1 MTPTSERTPSP
12 TPDLAA
18 TRQRLLDA
26 AGEVFAEVGYR
37 AATIREICTRAEA
50 NVAAVNYHFRDKD
63 GLYQEVVAYAHG
75 CAMAS
80 HPPPGDLAR
89 LTPAEQ
95 LQGFVRSF
103 LARLLDS
110 GRPAWHGRLM
120 ARELVEPTAALDRIV
135 RDSIR
140 AQSEMLM
147 GIVRAVAGVPLP
159 LATVRRAAMSVVGQC
174 LFYEHARP
182 VIGRLF
188 PDLGFSR
195 TEVEALADHI
205 SAFSLAGIAS
215 LADIAA
221 LARPAER
228 KGKAI
233 SAPKRSTSSKR
244 RSRP

>member
-1 MTPTSERTPSP
+1 MTPTPNRTPDRS
-12 TPDLAA
+12 PDLAA

-37 AATIREICTRAEA
+37 AATIREICAKAEA

-63 GLYQEVVAYAHG
+63 GLYEDVVAYAHG

-80 HPPPGDLAR
+80 HPSPVDLAR
-89 LTPAEQ
+89 LSPAEQ
-95 LQGFVRSF
+95 LSGFVRAF
-103 LARLLDS
+103 LLRLLDA

-135 RDSIR
+135 RESIR
-140 AQSEMLM
+140 AQSELLM
-147 GIVRAVAGVPLP
+147 GIVRAVAGVPLSDI
-159 LATVRRAAMSVVGQC
+159 AVRRAAMSVVGQC

-188 PDLGFSR
+188 PDLGFSGA
-195 TEVEALADHI
+195 EVEALADHI
-205 SAFSLAGIAS
+205 SAFSLAGIA
-215 LADIAA
+215 D
-221 LARPAER
+221 LARQAGTTVRSRRQRAQPKAPATR
-228 KGKAI
+228 
-233 SAPKRSTSSKR
+233 SAKR

>member
-1 MTPTSERTPSP
+1 MTTTDR

-37 AATIREICTRAEA
+37 AATIREICTKAEA
-50 NVAAVNYHFRDKD
+50 NVAAVNYHFCDKD

-80 HPPPGDLAR
+80 HPPPSDLAR
-89 LTPAEQ
+89 LTPVAQ
-95 LQGFVRSF
+95 LTGFVRAF

-140 AQSEMLM
+140 AQSELLM

-159 LATVRRAAMSVVGQC
+159 VTAVRRAAMSVVGQC

-188 PDLGFSR
+188 PDLGFARSDID
-195 TEVEALADHI
+195 ALAEHI
-205 SAFSLAGIAS
+205 SRFSLAGIM
-215 LADIAA
+215 A
-221 LARPAER
+221 LAHQAAPADKVTKR
-228 KGKAI
+228 RA
-233 SAPKRSTSSKR
+233 SAAKR

>member
-1 MTPTSERTPSP
+1 MTPTA
-12 TPDLAA
+12 DLAA

-26 AGEVFAEVGYR
+26 AGEVFADAGFR
-37 AATIREICTRAEA
+37 AATVRDICAKAEA
-50 NVAAVNYHFRDKD
+50 NVAAVNYHFGDKE

-75 CAMAS
+75 CAMAT
-80 HPPPGDLAR
+80 HPPPADVAR

-95 LQGFVRSF
+95 LTAFVRAF
-103 LARLLDS
+103 LARLLDA

-140 AQSEMLM
+140 AQSELLM

-159 LATVRRAAMSVVGQC
+159 LTSVRRAAMSVVGQC

-188 PDLGFSR
+188 PDLGFGG
-195 TEVEALADHI
+195 TEIAALADHI
-205 SAFSLAGIAS
+205 SAFSLAGIA
-215 LADIAA
+215 A
-221 LARPAER
+221 LA
-228 KGKAI
+228 
-233 SAPKRSTSSKR
+233 KRSAHEKNLSKR
-244 RSRP
+244 RRKA

>member
-1 MTPTSERTPSP
+1 MTATDDR

-26 AGEVFAEVGYR
+26 AGEVFAEVGFR
-37 AATIREICTRAEA
+37 AATSREICTKAEA
-50 NVAAVNYHFRDKD
+50 NVAAVNYHFRDKE
-63 GLYQEVVAYAHG
+63 GFYQEVVAYAHG

-80 HPPPGDLAR
+80 HPPPSDLAR
-89 LTPAEQ
+89 LTPAAQ
-95 LQGFVRSF
+95 LSGFVRAF
-103 LARLLDS
+103 LARLLDT

-140 AQSEMLM
+140 AQSELLM

-159 LATVRRAAMSVVGQC
+159 LTTVRRAAMSVVGQC

-188 PDLGFSR
+188 PDLGFTRSDI
-195 TEVEALADHI
+195 EALAEHI
-205 SAFSLAGIAS
+205 STVSLAGIT
-215 LADIAA
+215 A
-221 LARPAER
+221 LAQQAVPP
-228 KGKAI
+228 GKA
-233 SAPKRSTSSKR
+233 AKRGAAVAKR